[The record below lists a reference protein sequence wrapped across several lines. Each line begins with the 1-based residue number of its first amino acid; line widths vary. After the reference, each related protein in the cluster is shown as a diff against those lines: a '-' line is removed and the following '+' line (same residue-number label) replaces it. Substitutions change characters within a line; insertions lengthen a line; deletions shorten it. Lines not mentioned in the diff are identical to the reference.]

1 MLHER
6 IKTRVVGVDINVDQ
20 TTYAVIDIRGH
31 IIARDSFSS
40 EDYPKINDYILKLSE
55 SILEIVE
62 ANGGYESVRSIGIS
76 APSANQLT
84 GCLENAPNLPWKGVV
99 PLAAMLRDSLGIAV
113 VLGNDAYAFALGE
126 HAFGPAHGM
135 KNFILVTIGSGTGSR
150 FFSNGEPYNGNHGF
164 SGEVGHICV
173 EPGGRLCGCGKRGC
187 LETYT
192 AQKGFIQ
199 TAREVLAESELPST
213 LRSVDKLTVRAIA
226 EEAVAGDELAK
237 EVLHRTAEYLGLA
250 LANYASIINPEAI
263 ILTGDVTKGDQML
276 LEMVNEV
283 FEKHVF
289 HNMKGKVKLVLSQID
304 EQELNL
310 LGASVMAWD
319 VKEYSLFL

>member
-62 ANGGYESVRSIGIS
+62 ANGGYKSVRSIGIS

-84 GCLENAPNLPWKGVV
+84 GCIENAPNLPWKGVV

-113 VLGNDAYAFALGE
+113 VLGNDAYSFALGE

-150 FFSNGEPYNGNHGF
+150 F
-164 SGEVGHICV
+164 
-173 EPGGRLCGCGKRGC
+173 
-187 LETYT
+187 
-192 AQKGFIQ
+192 
-199 TAREVLAESELPST
+199 
-213 LRSVDKLTVRAIA
+213 
-226 EEAVAGDELAK
+226 
-237 EVLHRTAEYLGLA
+237 
-250 LANYASIINPEAI
+250 
-263 ILTGDVTKGDQML
+263 
-276 LEMVNEV
+276 
-283 FEKHVF
+283 
-289 HNMKGKVKLVLSQID
+289 
-304 EQELNL
+304 
-310 LGASVMAWD
+310 
-319 VKEYSLFL
+319 